1 MNDFFR
7 AQLADL
13 AAQAEPVDL
22 YPRVLATSRRRARRR
37 AVAAVAAVVAL
48 SGGFAAT
55 AVVVGRSVPP
65 PVTTPSE
72 SAAPVTARPS
82 AAASASPGTGETTP
96 VTDVRNA
103 SFEVPAM
110 ALCPAGRRTFVDGTE
125 RDGPYNFLT
134 VGELSPPLRANLDG
148 VAGDELLVLV
158 SCRIEGIFTRKQ
170 VLALTAAD
178 GTLRP
183 LGFVLDAKTFDFF
196 PWVDPAQVSV
206 RADVVTVRIE
216 GYGNDDGAERIT
228 PEERGYAYRDGVFVQ
243 VSGPTARPSPLPR

>member
-7 AQLADL
+7 AQLAEL
-13 AAQAEPVDL
+13 AAQAAPVDL

-37 AVAAVAAVVAL
+37 AVAVVAAVVAL

-55 AVVVGRSVPP
+55 AVVVGRAVSP
-65 PVTTPSE
+65 PVTTPSG
-72 SAAPVTARPS
+72 SAGPVTTVRPS
-82 AAASASPGTGETTP
+82 AGVSDTAP

-103 SFEVPAM
+103 SFEVPEL

-134 VGELSPPLRANLDG
+134 VTELSSPLRADLDG
-148 VAGDELLVLV
+148 VPGDELLVLV

-170 VLALTAAD
+170 LLALTVVD

-183 LGFVLDAKTFDFF
+183 LGLVLDAKTFGFF

-206 RADVVTVRIE
+206 RGDVVVVRIE

-228 PEERGYAYRDGVFVQ
+228 PEERGTRTAGV
-243 VSGPTARPSPLPR
+243 SSSR